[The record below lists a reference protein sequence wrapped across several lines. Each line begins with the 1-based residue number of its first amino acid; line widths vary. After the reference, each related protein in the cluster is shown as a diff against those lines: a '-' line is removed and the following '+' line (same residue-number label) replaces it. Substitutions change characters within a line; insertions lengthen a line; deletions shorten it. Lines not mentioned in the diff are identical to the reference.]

1 MLTEF
6 ELLIQELEFEM
17 SVLDEELQ
25 ECLRF
30 QDYKYAHY
38 YQKGIWRIQR
48 RIERLNRLNRNPTS
62 LDTQHLVDA
71 IIELNDNQISS
82 FSLIFVKGSD
92 FYLHFHR
99 LDNNSLY
106 CQIPTE
112 SEMQRAHYYVYQP
125 YMKKNISSLG
135 FQLFEESSGIEFTVE
150 PSQSCDTILTK
161 LAVLMFDILQVRM
174 DASGY
179 IEKKVQ

>member
-48 RIERLNRLNRNPTS
+48 RIERLKRLNRNPTS

-71 IIELNDNQISS
+71 IIELNDSQITS
-82 FSLIFVKGSD
+82 FSLIFVKWSN
-92 FYLHFHR
+92 FYLHTQR
-99 LDNNSLY
+99 LDNTSLY
-106 CQIPTE
+106 CQISPQ
-112 SEMQRAHYYVYQP
+112 SEIHWL
-125 YMKKNISSLG
+125 S
-135 FQLFEESSGIEFTVE
+135 
-150 PSQSCDTILTK
+150 
-161 LAVLMFDILQVRM
+161 
-174 DASGY
+174 
-179 IEKKVQ
+179 